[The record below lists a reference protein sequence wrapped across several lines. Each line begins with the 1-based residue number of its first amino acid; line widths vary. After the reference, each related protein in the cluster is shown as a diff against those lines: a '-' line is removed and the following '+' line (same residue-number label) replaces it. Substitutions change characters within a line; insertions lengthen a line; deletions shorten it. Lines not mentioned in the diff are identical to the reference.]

1 MGTAAVFGVLLLT
14 GEADAQLLRHA
25 TKNSMVTD
33 RMHVCAI
40 FMRLRAR
47 FVVGRT
53 AAVVSRRM
61 TRDVFGAAHKALKNK
76 LEQNSYVC
84 FSYVCFSFVTETDM
98 FQSRVRVTHRSL
110 PIVFVLTQFLLRYL
124 AHSKRR
130 VPARP
135 ATGGNTLA
143 GGQSSPL

>member
-61 TRDVFGAAHKALKNK
+61 TRDVFAAHKALKNK
-76 LEQNSYVC
+76 LEQNSYMSV
-84 FSYVCFSFVTETDM
+84 S
-98 FQSRVRVTHRSL
+98 
-110 PIVFVLTQFLLRYL
+110 VL
-124 AHSKRR
+124 
-130 VPARP
+130 
-135 ATGGNTLA
+135 
-143 GGQSSPL
+143 